1 MINEDYASD
10 KSGGYEP
17 NIQGNAK
24 TANSNDDVEVEEEE
38 EEKEE
43 EEYLEFTWRLLIKK
57 AFIC

>member
-24 TANSNDDVEVEEEE
+24 TANNNDAVEV
-38 EEKEE
+38 
-43 EEYLEFTWRLLIKK
+43 
-57 AFIC
+57 